1 MVSLINLNGGENIKI
16 TKKLFFVLILLIIAC
31 ISLSAV
37 SASDLNDTDSNLNSI
52 DNNVAKAA
60 PSNQGVINFDVRDS
74 YSPANNTWFEDG
86 VATDKAVI
94 SIYDSSNHKVFEGHT
109 NDKGLLSVKLPQGKY
124 KYNIA
129 LDTYEDYSDSITL
142 LKNVNIE
149 YVFYPDII
157 FFVDYSSHHEKI
169 NVLCNLSKRVG
180 YVPTMNYDKTKEW
193 MFEYANFV
201 MLDMYIDGPTYS
213 FNPDILK
220 DSPAYDNYMI
230 AYTFGVYSKELLDH
244 LDLHFVGGSPSH
256 NDVNSLENT
265 YIGSYFQ
272 AQDTP
277 DEKVLNT
284 NMANLLDYIKYLINP
299 SKYSNP
305 TLDPKRTPLL
315 ASTLGFYHPDYGTLT
330 ATPSQKD
337 INAWIKANPG
347 YNHDGIG
354 SLNWMTDNYAEWNK
368 KYSSPANFMK
378 IFETWYKQNKSYS
391 NSFIVIASYYAGG
404 DLIDSLIRKYEAAG
418 RPAFNIYQSDNPP
431 AMSSILVEI
440 AKASTIGVSS
450 INSLYSWS
458 LDYAGMANKSAVK
471 NLTDLDLTILKAVY
485 DISKQGYDN
494 KLGPQMEW
502 TYGVTI
508 PSFEGVFGAVVVS
521 YVDDLGKVH
530 VIESG
535 VDKLVKMTLGW
546 ANLKDKENKDKKIAI
561 VLYNYPPGKAE
572 IGASYLDV
580 YQSVHD
586 LLVLL
591 ADNGYNIGMA
601 KKDIPSVKELG
612 NIIADFGNKGTWA
625 QGLLNDYVKKNWN
638 SLMANHQ
645 LISLNQYKSL
655 VSDINP
661 DAMKELVDYWG
672 EGLGKIMVYNNQYI
686 VIPGI
691 QLGNIF
697 ITFQPSRGWEEV
709 ENYHDTKLP
718 PHQQY
723 VAFYEWLDK
732 TAKTDAIIN
741 MGTHGTLEFLPG
753 HQIGVQ
759 EGDWTFELTLTP
771 TIYPYIVSN
780 PGEAM
785 VARDRLGALMITH
798 MTPAIVSSE
807 LYGNYSELNN
817 AINGYNNAVKLN
829 VTENA
834 ESYKAQ
840 IIALA
845 HNLGFKPQGKN
856 QKFDNWLSEL
866 HDYLDDLANDFNPL
880 GLHTL
885 GHVLKGEELIEE
897 VITIVSS
904 QTSVYNNISEF
915 LFKEFKG
922 LDYYEDIRGK
932 EAYSLQVELIKAF
945 LRNMV
950 ASIIGGTTCNDL
962 AVSLG
967 YGKDSPLYD
976 DSLYIA
982 ETILKIYANNEWNAL
997 LTALN
1002 GGYIEGGLFADPAY
1016 SDSIPTGYNGY
1027 GSDPS
1032 KIPSK
1037 ASFESA
1043 KRIVNLLLAD
1053 YYEKHGKW
1061 PEMTALILWGTE
1073 ILRTEGIGISEF
1085 LYFLGCQPTWTR
1097 TGTVSG
1103 VKLLPLSELKVTLSN
1118 GKVVNRPRIDVYASM
1133 VTSDRNWITWLVM
1146 ATRLAFNAPGEDAS
1160 VNYVKKHYAENPSL
1174 DRLFGLP
1181 GNVLEGTGMSTF
1193 IPNTSKWN
1201 INDVNKVL
1209 ADIYMNKVSYAWTI
1223 DDNGNIVIS
1232 QQKDQYKYLLGK
1244 TDLLTQNLDSTWRIL
1259 DSDDYYDWFGGLLNA
1274 AKQFGANPDTAFVDI
1289 RNKNDYSS
1297 KTLQEQLEFEVR
1309 SYLTN
1314 KKFLDAWGATDS
1326 GMNAFASKLQNLFG
1340 FLVVSEGKLNTQLG
1354 LQLAQA
1360 TLYMSKYVDSTTSA
1374 AAFSSAAAWMIY
1386 MAATNTWEMTDANG
1400 NPIDGSFK
1408 EMLSSGSISK
1418 EDLENFLNSLDPEVK
1433 GTLQELIDKM
1443 IETSIQHGV
1452 ACCHHTC
1459 NNVNFNEF
1467 VMQMSTLPD
1476 EEIETY
1482 SEILFN
1488 ATLNKAYK
1496 KDIDSEG
1503 NQGVNGGEANEGGSS
1518 SSKGALSGN
1527 TPSDSAQSTANSPS
1541 SYAADGSQDS
1551 GNNAE
1556 GAGTKAHE
1564 VEKNSAKTV
1573 ASTESSTPALVIIA
1587 VIVLIFL
1594 FGVGYVKN
1602 RKDE

>member
-16 TKKLFFVLILLIIAC
+16 TKKLFFVLILLIITC

-378 IFETWYKQNKSYS
+378 IFETWYKQNKFYS

-709 ENYHDTKLP
+709 ENYHDSKLP

-759 EGDWTFELTLTP
+759 EEDWTFELTLTP

-798 MTPAIVSSE
+798 MTPAIVASE
-807 LYGNYSELNN
+807 LYGNYSELSI
-817 AINGYNNAVKLN
+817 AINGYKNAVKLN

-845 HNLGFKPQGKN
+845 HNLGFKPQGKT
-856 QKFDNWLSEL
+856 QTFDDWLSEL
-866 HDYLDDLANDFNPL
+866 HDYLDDLENDFNAL

-885 GHVLKGEELIEE
+885 GHVLSGEALIEE

-904 QTSVYNNISEF
+904 QTSVYNNILKF
-915 LFKEFKG
+915 LFNEFKG
-922 LDYYEDIRGK
+922 LDYYEDLRGNG
-932 EAYSLQVELIKAF
+932 EYSLQVEIIKAF

-950 ASIIGGTTCNDL
+950 TSIIGGTTCDNL
-962 AVSLG
+962 SVSLG
-967 YGKDSPLYD
+967 YGKNSPLYD

-1002 GGYIEGGLFADPAY
+1002 GGYIEAGLFADPAY

-1027 GSDPS
+1027 ASDPS

-1043 KRIVNLLLAD
+1043 KKIVNLLLAE

-1085 LYFLGCQPTWTR
+1085 LYFLGCKPTWTR
-1097 TGTVSG
+1097 TGTVDG
-1103 VKLLPLSELKVTLSN
+1103 VELLPLSELTVTLSD
-1118 GKVVNRPRIDVYASM
+1118 GRVVNRPRIDVYASM
-1133 VTSDRNWITWLVM
+1133 VTSDKNWITWLVT
-1146 ATRLAFNAPGEDAS
+1146 ATRLAAFAPGEDAS
-1160 VNYVKKHYAENPSL
+1160 VNFVKKHYAENPSL

-1193 IPNTSKWN
+1193 IPNTSKWS
-1201 INDVNKVL
+1201 IDTVNQVL
-1209 ADIYMNKVSYAWTI
+1209 TDIYMNKVSYSWTI
-1223 DDNGNIVIS
+1223 DDKGNIVIS
-1232 QQKDQYKYLLGK
+1232 QEKDQYKYLLGK
-1244 TDLLTQNLDSTWRIL
+1244 TDLITQNLDSTWRVL

-1274 AKQFGANPDTAFVDI
+1274 AKHFGANPDTAFVDI
-1289 RNKNDYSS
+1289 RNKNHYTS
-1297 KTLQEQLEFEVR
+1297 KTVQEQIEFEIR
-1309 SYLTN
+1309 SVLTN
-1314 KKFLDAWGATDS
+1314 NKFLDEWGKTDM
-1326 GMNAFASKLQNLFG
+1326 GMNSFSSKVQNAFG
-1340 FLVVSEGKLNTQLG
+1340 FLIVSGGSLNTQLG
-1354 LQLAQA
+1354 TQLAQS

-1374 AAFSSAAAWMIY
+1374 AAFSSAAAWMMY
-1386 MAATNTWEMTDANG
+1386 MALNDAWKMTDADG
-1400 NPIDGSFK
+1400 NPVDQSFK
-1408 EMLSSGSISK
+1408 KLLSSSSVSK
-1418 EDLENFLNSLDPEVK
+1418 QDVDKFLNSLDPSAK
-1433 GTLQELIDKM
+1433 SALQNLADEM
-1443 IETSIQHGV
+1443 IRTSIQYGV

-1459 NNVNFNEF
+1459 NNINFNDIM
-1467 VMQMSTLPD
+1467 MQMSTLSA
-1476 EEIETY
+1476 EEKQKY
-1482 SEILFN
+1482 AEILAN
-1488 ATLNKAYK
+1488 ATSTQEPNGDASS
-1496 KDIDSEG
+1496 DAP
-1503 NQGVNGGEANEGGSS
+1503 QGENGGTSNSADSS
-1518 SSKGALSGN
+1518 SSGVTAAGTSAPNSAEANAKSSD
-1527 TPSDSAQSTANSPS
+1527 PSANSN
-1541 SYAADGSQDS
+1541 SQDS
-1551 GNNAE
+1551 GSDAY
-1556 GAGTKAHE
+1556 E
-1564 VEKNSAKTV
+1564 VEKSSSKSIT
-1573 ASTESSTPALVIIA
+1573 SSQSSTPALVIIA
-1587 VIVLIFL
+1587 VIVLIVL
-1594 FGVGYVKN
+1594 FGIGYVKN
-1602 RKDE
+1602 RKNE